1 MAAPNESP
9 HNAKVRALAQGIYDA
24 FVKDDSGEYLRR
36 TGALVFQTNLRV
48 RTTRKAFN
56 FLRTIGDSSPSKRYW
71 TKKAFR
77 DAITYMMKE
86 KNLEI
91 PQLPGFT
98 WEQWLKD
105 QADSLQKLSQRSR
118 KNAWRNMADTDHLET
133 LEYEARLNVYDAL
146 LIN

>member
-1 MAAPNESP
+1 
-9 HNAKVRALAQGIYDA
+9 
-24 FVKDDSGEYLRR
+24 
-36 TGALVFQTNLRV
+36 
-48 RTTRKAFN
+48 
-56 FLRTIGDSSPSKRYW
+56 
-71 TKKAFR
+71 
-77 DAITYMMKE
+77 MMKE